1 MTYIIGVSVF
11 LRGVMRFHRKKRLI
25 CSLLYY
31 SHSCIYI
38 VIYISVMVFVEL
50 SSRKSMIKILT

>member
-25 CSLLYY
+25 RSLLYY
-31 SHSCIYI
+31 CHSFIYI
-38 VIYISVMVFVEL
+38 IIYISVMVFVEL
-50 SSRKSMIKILT
+50 SSRKSMIKMLT

>member
-11 LRGVMRFHRKKRLI
+11 LRGVMRFHRKKGLI
-25 CSLLYY
+25 RSLLYY
-31 SHSCIYI
+31 SHSVIYI

-50 SSRKSMIKILT
+50 SSRKSMIKR

>member
-25 CSLLYY
+25 RSLLYY
-31 SHSCIYI
+31 SHSFIYI
-38 VIYISVMVFVEL
+38 IIYISVMVFVEL
-50 SSRKSMIKILT
+50 SSRKSMIKMFT

>member
-11 LRGVMRFHRKKRLI
+11 LRGVMGFHRKKRLI
-25 CSLLYY
+25 RSLLYY
-31 SHSCIYI
+31 SHSFIYI

-50 SSRKSMIKILT
+50 SSRKSMIKM